1 MEENPKKL
9 QKFLTVVVNVVE
21 LEVIYE
27 NLIFVEFVLEK
38 KLMLENY
45 QVLENQVGNKKIIIS
60 LIINFN
66 IMIIDPIGD
75 LLTRVRNAYMAR
87 LEEIT
92 VPYSKIKSDILRI
105 LKKNKYIVD
114 FETIEDGGKKSIKVI
129 LNNLKITKY
138 LPNFKRIS
146 KPGQRIYVGS
156 NDIKKSKNGKGI
168 FIVSTPKWVITG
180 YEARSLNVGWELLCE
195 VF

>member
-1 MEENPKKL
+1 MEDTQKKL

-21 LEVIYE
+21 LEVTYE

-87 LEEIT
+87 LEEMT

-105 LKKNKYIVD
+105 LKKNKYIID
-114 FETIEDGGKKSIKVI
+114 FETIEENGFKSIKVT
-129 LNNLKITKY
+129 LNNLKVTKY

-156 NDIKKSKNGKGI
+156 SDIKKSKNGKGI
-168 FIVSTPKWVITG
+168 YCFNTKVSNYW
-180 YEARSLNVGWELLCE
+180 L
-195 VF
+195 